1 MSVIIR
7 ASGNIGPF
15 KVIETLSDRLRCDG
29 VEYPFSVIGSYT
41 ISNDDG
47 LAPAPIAPPTVIP
60 DTLPRWVCHKILKK
74 HAKFDAV
81 QTAINAIAD
90 ADTRDLFDTLFKEA
104 PIVRRQSQFV
114 TYMIGAGVFADQA
127 EIDGYF
133 IEGGVL
139 EKSILFS
146 AGG

>member
-15 KVIETLSDRLRCDG
+15 KSIETLSDRLRCDG
-29 VEYPFSVIGSYT
+29 TDYPFSVIGSYS
-41 ISNDDG
+41 ISENNE
-47 LAPAPIAPPTVIP
+47 LAPAPIVPPPVIP
-60 DTLPRWVCHKILKK
+60 DTLPRWAAHKILKQ
-74 HAKFDAV
+74 HAKFGAV
-81 QTAINAIAD
+81 QTAINAIVD
-90 ADTRDLFDTLFKEA
+90 PDTKDLFDTLFKEA
-104 PIVRRQSQFV
+104 PTVRRQSQFV
-114 TYMIGAGVFADQA
+114 TYMIGAGVFANQA